1 MLKIFQQIE
10 RYSQNQDWPKS
21 EPKQVYIFRSRVG
34 QLENQDCLFVPS
46 STKEFLPVFACLFVE
61 NDGILYFYKLFNQQL
76 LAELSVGLS
85 AGGLSRFSAK
95 CLPNNGDIREF
106 SSLNLIKTSVVNN
119 TAHYWGANGL
129 LGVIFTKCSAVG
141 LQSSAPSL
149 D

>member
-1 MLKIFQQIE
+1 MFKIFQQIE

-21 EPKQVYIFRSRVG
+21 EPKQVYILDRE
-34 QLENQDCLFVPS
+34 LDNQ
-46 STKEFLPVFACLFVE
+46 KIKIAFLCRPRQNSFCRFFPGLFVE

-119 TAHYWGANGL
+119 TAHYWRANKV
-129 LGVIFTKCSAVG
+129 LGVI
-141 LQSSAPSL
+141 
-149 D
+149 

>member
-1 MLKIFQQIE
+1 MFKIFQQIE

-21 EPKQVYIFRSRVG
+21 EPKQVYILDRE
-34 QLENQDCLFVPS
+34 LDNQKIKIAFLCRPRQNSFCQ
-46 STKEFLPVFACLFVE
+46 FLPGLFVE

-106 SSLNLIKTSVVNN
+106 LSLNLIKTSVVNN
-119 TAHYWGANGL
+119 TAHYWRANKVLGL
-129 LGVIFTKCSAVG
+129 I
-141 LQSSAPSL
+141 
-149 D
+149 